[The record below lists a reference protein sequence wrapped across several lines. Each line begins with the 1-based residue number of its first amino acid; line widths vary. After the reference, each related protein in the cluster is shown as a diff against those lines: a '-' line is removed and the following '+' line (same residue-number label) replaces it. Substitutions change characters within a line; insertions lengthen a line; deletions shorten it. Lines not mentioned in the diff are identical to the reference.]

1 MDESTVGLSFGE
13 NKFLLVEIEHSQ
25 EICQVNQITQK
36 PLPVNLDFL
45 AVEDVQNIPRIAEPI
60 NEVVAELNLKGKRTA
75 LSLNNALVMIKKVPV
90 DEDLDERE
98 LRGQIRWEAEQHVL
112 SSMDD
117 YILDYQRLFPISP
130 MTKPEVLMVLVRKK
144 IIDFLREL
152 FQATSLDLRWIDV
165 DIFAAHRALE
175 VNYDLRGED
184 KIAMVEVGK
193 RGLCFTLLMENEFF
207 LTHSLAFAE
216 GEEEEF
222 YPPISNENASKLI
235 AKELRRLILDNRL
248 GQTIEDLD
256 WVFLYGDRVDK
267 EIAVTLQSIYP
278 ITIEVANP
286 FRRLRMSPEVYFD
299 REYLDKSGE
308 FLVAVGSGLRRV

>member
-1 MDESTVGLSFGE
+1 MSESTIGLSFGE

-25 EICQVNQITQK
+25 GTCQVNQITQK
-36 PLPVNLDFL
+36 PLPVNFDFL
-45 AVEDVQNIPRIAEPI
+45 AVEDVQNIPRMAEPI

-75 LSLNNALVMIKKVPV
+75 LSLDNALVMIKKVPV
-90 DEDLDERE
+90 DEDFDDRE
-98 LRGQIRWEAEQHVL
+98 LREQIRWEAEQCVL

-130 MTKPEVLMVLVRKK
+130 MGKPEVLLVLVRKK
-144 IIDFLREL
+144 IIGFLREL
-152 FQATSLDLRWIDV
+152 FQATPLDLRWIDV

-193 RGLCFTLLMENEFF
+193 KGLCFTLLMENEFF
-207 LTHSLAFAE
+207 LTHNLTFAE

-222 YPPISNENASKLI
+222 YPSISNENASKLI

-248 GQTIEDLD
+248 GQNIEDLD

-267 EIAVTLQSIYP
+267 EIAVTLQSVYP
-278 ITIEVANP
+278 TTIEVANP

-299 REYLDKSGE
+299 QEYLDKSGE
-308 FLVAVGSGLRRV
+308 FLTAVGSGLRRA